1 MFIPHASW
9 TEISRPCGLDDPPR
23 TGELLRGDEVSTATI
38 TVPNIQVQL
47 TVEQLITA
55 VRQLE
60 PSERA
65 KLARELADTK
75 LDTELTQ
82 LITELYSQPPVDDI
96 ADDDIFAEVRAV
108 RQQRP

>member
-1 MFIPHASW
+1 MQLNF
-9 TEISRPCGLDDPPR
+9 
-23 TGELLRGDEVSTATI
+23 LRGDEMSTATI

-47 TVEQLITA
+47 TIEQLITA

-65 KLARELADTK
+65 KLARVLADSE

-82 LITELYSQPPVDDI
+82 LITELYSQPPVDEI
-96 ADDDIFAEVRAV
+96 SDDDILAEIRTV
-108 RQQRP
+108 RQQRS

>member
-1 MFIPHASW
+1 M
-9 TEISRPCGLDDPPR
+9 
-23 TGELLRGDEVSTATI
+23 LRGKKMSTATI
-38 TVPNIQVQL
+38 TVPNIRVQL

-65 KLARELADTK
+65 KLARELADTE

-82 LITELYSQPPVDDI
+82 LITELYSQPPVNDI
-96 ADDDIFAEVRAV
+96 ADDDILAKIRVV